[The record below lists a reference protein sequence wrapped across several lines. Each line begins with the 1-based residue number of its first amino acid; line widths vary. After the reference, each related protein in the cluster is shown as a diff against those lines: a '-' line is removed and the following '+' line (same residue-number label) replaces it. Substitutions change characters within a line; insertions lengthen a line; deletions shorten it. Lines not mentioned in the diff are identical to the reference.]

1 MTTPGDWDDEQADGA
16 FRPFVNDDQSGVE
29 RDAFGR
35 DDRGRRAKGDI
46 QPGDHP
52 DDVNPEDRPEAPGG
66 GTPIPPFE
74 VPRGRLGRG
83 EPGRPRTRPGRGGGR
98 P

>member
-1 MTTPGDWDDEQADGA
+1 M
-16 FRPFVNDDQSGVE
+16 E

-66 GTPIPPFE
+66 GTPIPSAE
-74 VPRGRLGRG
+74 VPEDDWDETNPDGL
-83 EPGRPRTRPGRGGGR
+83 EPALVGAVVDHDAEIAAPQPISTRTPA
-98 P
+98 

>member
-1 MTTPGDWDDEQADGA
+1 MTSGGWDEEQA
-16 FRPFVNDDQSGVE
+16 PFVNDDQSGVE

-46 QPGDHP
+46 QPGDNP

-66 GTPIPPFE
+66 GTP
-74 VPRGRLGRG
+74 
-83 EPGRPRTRPGRGGGR
+83 
-98 P
+98 